1 MSNTRITKQ
10 HWKIA
15 YQAISRD
22 IERLQDSIH
31 EWDGMSA
38 TQLRD
43 MLPHSEV
50 ARILTTRRD
59 IEELLMVF
67 CHLFDKV
74 NK

>member
-22 IERLQDSIH
+22 IERLRDSIH
-31 EWDGMSA
+31 EWDGKTA
-38 TQLRD
+38 QELRD
-43 MLPHSEV
+43 ILPHSEV
-50 ARILTTRRD
+50 ARILRTRRD
-59 IEELLMVF
+59 IEELSEVF
-67 CHLFDKV
+67 RHLFDKV